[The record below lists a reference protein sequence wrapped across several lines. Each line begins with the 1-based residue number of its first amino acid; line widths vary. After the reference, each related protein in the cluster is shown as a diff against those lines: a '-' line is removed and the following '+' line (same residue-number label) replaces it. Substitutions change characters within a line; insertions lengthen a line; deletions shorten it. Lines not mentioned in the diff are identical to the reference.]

1 MVQIVGTETI
11 RNFSLDEFMPR
22 GEYEQVNIPKTQQ
35 TDARQV
41 VFRVVPSGPTKVLR
55 VTDNNTHL
63 YNYIEDS
70 DYLTKKT
77 KSQYRLNLMKENEVS
92 QFELRVELSQI
103 GVSIV
108 DDTPQELM
116 YISLFNVH
124 LDVLATNLNQ
134 QLALNVGRFQVYF
147 LSLPHTSLY

>member
-41 VFRVVPSGPTKVLR
+41 VFRVVPSGTAISSLICCLNLGISPCLGPTKVLR

-63 YNYIEDS
+63 YNYIEV
-70 DYLTKKT
+70 Y
-77 KSQYRLNLMKENEVS
+77 NLH
-92 QFELRVELSQI
+92 LRVSTLTL
-103 GVSIV
+103 IV
-108 DDTPQELM
+108 EIHP
-116 YISLFNVH
+116 
-124 LDVLATNLNQ
+124 
-134 QLALNVGRFQVYF
+134 
-147 LSLPHTSLY
+147 